1 MTSKINFISFAAAL
15 GFFFLPWVDF
25 QCSDKSKIT
34 QSGFQTVAGGG
45 SLGEEANLKF
55 GDQKNDETQG
65 SLDAALYVAVG
76 LGCVILGLLLAVIG
90 LLGGGPPSPALPAL
104 AAMALI
110 LIGLQMK
117 LGFPLEQ
124 KIVESYQ
131 KTGLEEEVAIIDTSK
146 LFAHEKIR
154 IVYCPAIYFELGS
167 LLLPICSAFFA
178 MRPT

>member
-1 MTSKINFISFAAAL
+1 
-15 GFFFLPWVDF
+15 
-25 QCSDKSKIT
+25 
-34 QSGFQTVAGGG
+34 
-45 SLGEEANLKF
+45 
-55 GDQKNDETQG
+55 
-65 SLDAALYVAVG
+65 
-76 LGCVILGLLLAVIG
+76 
-90 LLGGGPPSPALPAL
+90 
-104 AAMALI
+104 
-110 LIGLQMK
+110 MK

-146 LFAHEKIR
+146 LFAQEKIR